1 MVLTYKKNS
10 KDNYKTVRNVL
21 KQEFYISSN
30 LLTSLRKNKSIFL
43 NNKSTYLDAIINDN
57 DIVSVNIDFDEECP
71 NIVPTKMNLE
81 ILYEDDCM
89 LIVNKP
95 AGIPVHPS
103 ILHFEDSL
111 SNGIKYYFD
120 SINLKRKIRPV
131 NRLDRNTSGIVV
143 FAKNAYIHDRLSTL
157 MKHNLFKKEY
167 IAICEGLFEK
177 KSGTITAPIARKEN
191 SIIERCVA
199 PSGDIA
205 ITHYKV
211 LNEFSVDGIKMS
223 KVLVLLETGR
233 THQIRVHMA
242 HLGHPIV
249 GDTLY
254 GKESS
259 FINRQALHAYKIE
272 FIHPITHKKI
282 SISTK
287 LPY

>member
-1 MVLTYKKNS
+1 
-10 KDNYKTVRNVL
+10 
-21 KQEFYISSN
+21 
-30 LLTSLRKNKSIFL
+30 
-43 NNKSTYLDAIINDN
+43 
-57 DIVSVNIDFDEECP
+57 
-71 NIVPTKMNLE
+71 
-81 ILYEDDCM
+81 
-89 LIVNKP
+89 
-95 AGIPVHPS
+95 
-103 ILHFEDSL
+103 
-111 SNGIKYYFD
+111 
-120 SINLKRKIRPV
+120 
-131 NRLDRNTSGIVV
+131 
-143 FAKNAYIHDRLSTL
+143 

-191 SIIERCVA
+191 SIIERCVD
-199 PSGDIA
+199 PSGDMA